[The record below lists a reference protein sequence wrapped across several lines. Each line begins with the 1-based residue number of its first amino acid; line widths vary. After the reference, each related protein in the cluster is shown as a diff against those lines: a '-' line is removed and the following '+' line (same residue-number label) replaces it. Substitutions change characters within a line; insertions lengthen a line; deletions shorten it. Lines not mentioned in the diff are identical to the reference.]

1 MGHIMIYP
9 LKISSS
15 PSRLRHELGLV
26 ENNELIFLFKLVF
39 YENIESGEEGSKKG
53 NLSME

>member
-1 MGHIMIYP
+1 VGHIMIYP

-15 PSRLRHELGLV
+15 LSRLRHELGLV

-39 YENIESGEEGSKKG
+39 YENIESGEEGIKKG

>member
-1 MGHIMIYP
+1 MIYP

-15 PSRLRHELGLV
+15 LSRLCHELGLV
-26 ENNELIFLFKLVF
+26 ENDELIFLFKLVF